1 MCHTHRTHTK
11 THTIATCVCIVCVFA
26 GAWFQEKPRRG
37 TPSTALPVLLPMRR
51 RRVHGLVPPETAAA
65 AAWDEEDAIL
75 FNLLSKEALRRVRNS
90 DAALPKFMKVC
101 RASLASLGPGGP
113 GILAMTLY
121 ASKTLKTLHLDTCS
135 AAVIHAVAESLKENT
150 VLGHLRSGL
159 EDLK

>member
-1 MCHTHRTHTK
+1 MY
-11 THTIATCVCIVCVFA
+11 CVCVC
-26 GAWFQEKPRRG
+26 G
-37 TPSTALPVLLPMRR
+37 
-51 RRVHGLVPPETAAA
+51 GLVSREAPTRHAQYRSPRTTPHEKATRT
-65 AAWDEEDAIL
+65 WSSSTRDGCCCRMGRQDAIL
-75 FNLLSKEALRRVRNS
+75 FNLLSKEALRRVRDS

-121 ASKTLKTLHLDTCS
+121 ASKTLKTFNLDTCS
-135 AAVIHAVAESLKENT
+135 AEVIHAVAESLKENT

>member
-1 MCHTHRTHTK
+1 
-11 THTIATCVCIVCVFA
+11 
-26 GAWFQEKPRRG
+26 
-37 TPSTALPVLLPMRR
+37 
-51 RRVHGLVPPETAAA
+51 
-65 AAWDEEDAIL
+65 
-75 FNLLSKEALRRVRNS
+75 
-90 DAALPKFMKVC
+90 MKVC